1 VNRSAPIRVLR
12 VIARLNV
19 GGPALH
25 VAHLSSELDKLGYE
39 TTLVAGRVGSG
50 EGSMEYF
57 ADELGVEP
65 LYIDELQRE
74 ISAAPDAAAVRRL
87 IQLIHE
93 LRPDVLHT
101 HTAKA
106 GAVGRVAALLSGAA
120 RPPVVIHTFH
130 GHVLRGYFTP
140 GRTRAFQKIEQT
152 LARSSDAL
160 IAVSPQ
166 VRDDLVELNVAPVG
180 KIAVIR
186 LGLDLE
192 RRVSTPPDARA
203 TVRAELGIPD
213 DGFLIGWLGRMTE
226 IKRAD
231 DLLTAF
237 ALMRSR
243 GVDAYLALIGDGPLR
258 HPLEAT
264 ANRLGIADRTRFVGF
279 RESVAEFYAAAD
291 VVALTSA
298 NEGTPVTVIESL
310 AAGRPVVATDV
321 GGVRDVVRDGHSG
334 FLVGARDIEAIADRL
349 ERLGLD
355 PELRTRMGEMGRR
368 WVLPRYAVP
377 RLVEDVD
384 RLYRTLLQLRDPSDK
399 RTLTAIDRPLTPAL
413 PERPRARHRRDPK
426 LRVILLSQ
434 YFPPEVGATQS
445 RMQAF
450 AEHLAAEG
458 HKVTVICEFPNHPHG
473 VIPEIYRGL
482 IYQDDCSNPYRVLR
496 VWVMASP
503 EKTQLTRVQFY
514 LSYMGLAM
522 AVSPLAGR
530 ADVVVATSPPL
541 FTAVAGAA
549 IARLNRAP
557 FVLDVRDL
565 WPAAAVSLGQISNRF
580 ALRFSERLEHW
591 LYREAAA
598 VTTVTRPFC
607 DHIDGFRSEGPASV
621 LVPNGTLARFF
632 VDSGNA
638 GRRELGVPA
647 DRFLVTFAGMHGIA
661 QGLPSVLD
669 SAERLN
675 GETQIAFVGDGPLK
689 EQLITDAR
697 SRGLQNVS
705 FHPQVSLDR
714 VPEILSASDALLVP
728 LSGHPTFRQFV
739 PSKMIDCMATGKP
752 VILSAAGESVRLL
765 EGAGA
770 GIAVTPEDP
779 VALADAID
787 WLKDHPEEGR
797 LMGERGRQFAR
808 LRLRSVQ
815 AERLERV
822 LFDVVGKAR

>member
-1 VNRSAPIRVLR
+1 VSRAEPIRVLR

-39 TTLVAGRVGSG
+39 TTLVAGRVGEG

-57 ADELGVEP
+57 ADELGVKP
-65 LYIDELQRE
+65 LFVDELQRE

-87 IQLIHE
+87 IRLIHE

-106 GAVGRVAALLSGAA
+106 GAVGRVAALLSGSA

-140 GRTRAFQKIEQT
+140 GRARAFQRVEQT
-152 LARSSDAL
+152 LGRSSDAL

-166 VRDDLVELNVAPVG
+166 VRDDLVELNVAPKG

-192 RRVSTPPDARA
+192 RRVSTQPGARA
-203 TVRAELGIPD
+203 AVRAELGLPD
-213 DGFLIGWLGRMTE
+213 EAFLISWLGRMTE

-231 DLLTAF
+231 DLLAAF

-258 HPLEAT
+258 KSLEAT
-264 ANRLGIADRTRFVGF
+264 AHRLGVVDRTRFVGF
-279 RESVAEFYAAAD
+279 RQSVAEFYAAAD

-310 AAGRPVVATDV
+310 AAGCPVVATDV

-334 FLVGARDIEAIADRL
+334 FLIGAGDIDSIADRL

-355 PELRTRMGEMGRR
+355 PELRTRMGEVGRR
-368 WVLPRYAVP
+368 WVLPRYSVP
-377 RLVEDVD
+377 RLVQDVD
-384 RLYRTLLQLRDPSDK
+384 RLYKTLLQLRDPSDR

-413 PERPRARHRRDPK
+413 AERPRAGHRRSPK

-482 IYQDDCSNPYRVLR
+482 LYQDDCSNAYRVLR
-496 VWVMASP
+496 VWVLASA

-514 LSYMGLAM
+514 LSYMSLAT

-541 FTAVAGAA
+541 FTGVAGAA

-565 WPAAAVSLGQISNRF
+565 WPAAAVSLGQISNKV
-580 ALRFSERLEHW
+580 ALRFAEHLEHW

-607 DHIDGFRSEGPASV
+607 DHIDSFRSEGSGSV
-621 LVPNGTLARFF
+621 LLPNGTLDHFF
-632 VDSGNA
+632 VDSGGA

-675 GETQIAFVGDGPLK
+675 GGTQIAFVGDGPLK
-689 EQLITDAR
+689 EQLITSAQ
-697 SRGLQNVS
+697 SRGIDNVS
-705 FHPQVSLDR
+705 FHPQVSLER
-714 VPEILSASDALLVP
+714 IPAILSASDALLVP

-739 PSKMIDCMATGKP
+739 PSKMIDCMATGRP
-752 VILSAAGESVRLL
+752 VILSAVGESVRLL
-765 EGAGA
+765 KRAQA
-770 GIAVTPEDP
+770 GIAVAPEDP
-779 VALADAID
+779 VALADAIA
-787 WLKDHPEEGR
+787 WLRDHPEEGR
-797 LMGERGRQFAR
+797 RMGERGRQFAR

-815 AERLERV
+815 AERLEQV
-822 LFDVVGKAR
+822 LFDVVRK